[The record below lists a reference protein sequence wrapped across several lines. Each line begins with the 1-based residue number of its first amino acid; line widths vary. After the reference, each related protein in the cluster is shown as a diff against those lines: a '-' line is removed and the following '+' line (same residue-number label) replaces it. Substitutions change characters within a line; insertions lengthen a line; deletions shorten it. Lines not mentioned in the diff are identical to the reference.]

1 MWEILITSNNLQDV
15 LLSSLDSCTSPSS
28 SEVGSLLGKNKI
40 LMIVM
45 GQFLQ
50 KKRADRRKPLSGVM
64 LQMRLNEIADLYER
78 VQSLMHNCPEVL
90 KLDVDSDSKSVTY
103 VIYLGKRADLMGS
116 SISEDW
122 DIHASADIQNL
133 FFDPKA
139 PKAIVRDAF
148 LVQQGNIYVT
158 QVRLR
163 CPLR

>member
-15 LLSSLDSCTSPSS
+15 LLSSLDLCTSPSS

-78 VQSLMHNCPEVL
+78 VLSLMHNCPEVL
-90 KLDVDSDSKSVTY
+90 KLDVDSDSKSVT
-103 VIYLGKRADLMGS
+103 
-116 SISEDW
+116 
-122 DIHASADIQNL
+122 
-133 FFDPKA
+133 
-139 PKAIVRDAF
+139 
-148 LVQQGNIYVT
+148 
-158 QVRLR
+158 
-163 CPLR
+163 

>member
-1 MWEILITSNNLQDV
+1 VGDSDYFQQPTGRTSV
-15 LLSSLDSCTSPSS
+15 LTGFVYISKLFRSKSPLPGMS
-28 SEVGSLLGKNKI
+28 KI

-103 VIYLGKRADLMGS
+103 VIY
-116 SISEDW
+116 
-122 DIHASADIQNL
+122 
-133 FFDPKA
+133 
-139 PKAIVRDAF
+139 IVKES
-148 LVQQGNIYVT
+148 
-158 QVRLR
+158 
-163 CPLR
+163 